1 MEEVTSSSLVGS
13 TSYFMEYK
21 TDLDKLRH
29 SCSHVMAQAVKQL
42 WPEVKV
48 TIGPAIENGFYYD
61 FDKKEPFSDDD
72 LKAIE
77 KVMRQIIQRKPKFTQ
92 SFISRKQA
100 AEMFGKSGENYKVE
114 LIDGIADEQVSIFK
128 TGDEWLDLCK
138 GPHVDNA
145 GEIKAFKLLS
155 VAGAYWRGD
164 EKNAMLQRIYGTA
177 FFSED
182 ELKKYLH
189 ALAEA
194 EKRDHRKLGV
204 ALDLFQIYH
213 ETAGAGL
220 VFYHPNGAM
229 LRKVIEDYIREQHIQ
244 RGYDLVMTPHM
255 LKGKLWEI
263 SGHAEHYR
271 DNMYFFDVDQEEYAV
286 KPMNCPGH
294 ILIFKSK
301 TRSYRDLPI
310 RYFELG
316 TVYRQEKAGVL
327 HGLLRVR
334 GFTQDDAHLFCRQ
347 DQIKSEV
354 EGVIDFVFAT
364 MRDFGF
370 NDLEIEL
377 STRPEK
383 YIGSI
388 KDWDLATTAL
398 RDSLK
403 DKGIAYQINE
413 GDGAF
418 YGPKIDI
425 KLKDALGRKWQCA
438 TIQCDFALPQRFE
451 MSYVDDSGQTVRPIM
466 IHRAI
471 LGSLERFIGNLIEH
485 YAGAFPTWLAPVQ
498 VALIPIATEHQAFAK
513 EVKEELQKNGIRVII
528 DERNESLGK
537 RIREATL
544 KKIPYMLVLGEKE
557 IASKEVAVRK
567 RGRPRSDVSDVFS
580 EKTSLVA
587 EQSVMSIGQF
597 VDFILNE
604 VKEKKI

>member
-1 MEEVTSSSLVGS
+1 
-13 TSYFMEYK
+13 MEYK

-61 FDKKEPFSDDD
+61 FDKKEPFADED

-77 KVMRQIIQRKPKFTQ
+77 KVMRQIIQRKPKFKQ
-92 SFISRKQA
+92 SFMPRKQA
-100 AEMFGKSGENYKVE
+100 AEMFSASGENYKVE
-114 LIDGIADEQVSIFK
+114 LIDGIADAEVSIFK
-128 TGDEWLDLCK
+128 TGDEWQDLCK

-155 VAGAYWRGD
+155 VAGAYWRGN

-177 FFSED
+177 FYSED

-263 SGHAEHYR
+263 SGHADHYR
-271 DNMYFFDVDQEEYAV
+271 ENMYFFDVDQEEYAV

-364 MRDFGF
+364 MKDFGF

-388 KDWDLATTAL
+388 EDWDLATEAL

-403 DKGIAYQINE
+403 DKQIAYQINE

-451 MSYVDDSGQTVRPIM
+451 MSYIDESGQEVRPIM

-498 VALIPIATEHQAFAK
+498 VALIPIAPEHQAFAK

-528 DERNESLGK
+528 DQRNESLGK
-537 RIREATL
+537 RIREATV

-567 RGRPRSDVSDVFS
+567 RGRPRSDVSDAALD
-580 EKTSLVA
+580 KTSLVA
-587 EQSVMSIGQF
+587 EQSAMSIAQF